1 MSRLAGYAAEI
12 ERYLHGG
19 SGTVREEPEDD
30 NRTASARR
38 EAGEFQAMKSYERAG
53 GGARPGSVPA
63 GSVGGGG
70 TSSFTNRASMGV
82 PVTRSPLS
90 GASKPFTAGQSLNAP
105 GTPIMIYTAVLA
117 GFRPVEEE
125 EDWKRR
131 GGGGRGGRGAGQY
144 GRTGAAARA
153 TYQARAVAA
162 RAGYAAGAQPAVFK
176 VMPNPPS
183 TKDAASRLINYLG
196 RREDEKGEKHDIE
209 IFDEDGQVLATSAAR
224 KAFLETFCETFEPP
238 LENTNFI
245 EVRFKLSGDVTD
257 AALGDAMNKAFG
269 SKPFIYARDGQ
280 VIEVYAHVEE
290 RAGPLAKVLAGGRE
304 NSRSKAL
311 DKIEMR
317 LSEVLGAAGVMATA
331 EVTAAVGQERKAQ
344 YFLQKF
350 IRTHKDVR
358 NANGEA
364 VRGTRNPAKAA
375 VSVYEQWRPQFS
387 GRERRNA
394 YHLLFSARAGTDA
407 NAVMAAARA
416 VLEERAP
423 GYKFVLAHHKD
434 TKHVHIHAMVQ
445 ARSSDGE
452 RLKFY
457 KPYLLAWR
465 EAFAEKARENGIA
478 MVATRRMDHAMTRPF
493 TKEHAG
499 AYNRAQ
505 RDPRYQVSVKTVER
519 VEAKRQRR
527 VDQQTLVMNGTAVAA
542 AWQKTVTTMR
552 TVGISGP
559 AIVAAEGVASRI
571 LDFQRRAGRSDLSSR
586 HDDGQANASASPT
599 PDRVAAEQGQKTF
612 LSHPG
617 MRDLNVLIGDLDM
630 AQTPLEMR
638 RQMARVNQAFDN
650 MRETL
655 PSAQQPQFEQYREE
669 VDDKMHDRLAQLQFE
684 RQQQRRGGG
693 GGEPIPEREARGRD
707 LPSRDELRQ
716 PEQPRAGPEQEQVR
730 AKQQDANKRKNRQA
744 EEQDRK
750 TQRSDDKDYER

>member
-1 MSRLAGYAAEI
+1 MTGRLAGYAAEI
-12 ERYLHGG
+12 ERYLRGG
-19 SGTVREEPEDD
+19 AGIKREELDD
-30 NRTASARR
+30 ENSAMSARR
-38 EAGEFQAMKSYERAG
+38 GASEFQAMKG
-53 GGARPGSVPA
+53 HART
-63 GSVGGGG
+63 GGGG
-70 TSSFTNRASMGV
+70 RLGQGQAGSTLGGGRNAPRSSSGGLGASGSSM
-82 PVTRSPLS
+82 SS
-90 GASKPFTAGQSLNAP
+90 GAPKATTAASSPKAASV
-105 GTPIMIYTAVLA
+105 PILVYGATLA
-117 GFRPVEEE
+117 GFRPEEEE

-131 GGGGRGGRGAGQY
+131 GGGGGRGADRSGAT
-144 GRTGAAARA
+144 GRAARA
-153 TYQARAVAA
+153 GYQARAVAA

-183 TKDAASRLINYLG
+183 TREAAARLLNYIG
-196 RREDEKGEKHDIE
+196 KREDEKGDKHDIE
-209 IFDEDGQVLATSAAR
+209 IFDEDGQVLATGAAR
-224 KAFLETFCETFEPP
+224 KAFLETFCKTFEPP

-245 EVRFKLSGDVTD
+245 EVRFELAGEVTD
-257 AALGDAMNKAFG
+257 LALSEGLNKAFG
-269 SKPFIYARDGQ
+269 AKPFIYAQDGQ
-280 VIEVYAHVEE
+280 TVQVYAHTDE
-290 RAGPLAKVLAGGRE
+290 RARPLAKVLAGGRD

-311 DKIEMR
+311 DKIEAR
-317 LSEVLGAAGVMATA
+317 LSEAMGAAGVVAKT
-331 EVTAAVGQERKAQ
+331 EVLAAVSREPKAK

-350 IRTHKDVR
+350 IRTHRHVR
-358 NANGEA
+358 QANGEPVLGA
-364 VRGTRNPAKAA
+364 KNATKAA
-375 VSVYEQWRPQFS
+375 ASVYEQWRPQFS

-445 ARSSDGE
+445 ARSADGE

-457 KPYLLAWR
+457 KPDLAAWR

-499 AYNRAQ
+499 AYSRAQ
-505 RDPRYQVSVKTVER
+505 SDPRYQVSARTIDR

-527 VDQQTLVMNGTAVAA
+527 FDVQSLVVNGDAIAA

-552 TVGISGP
+552 TAGVVGQALMAAESIGNNFLRFRRDRTGEGQPGP
-559 AIVAAEGVASRI
+559 AA
-571 LDFQRRAGRSDLSSR
+571 
-586 HDDGQANASASPT
+586 
-599 PDRVAAEQGQKTF
+599 DRGADQSGQKSF

-617 MRDLNVLIGDLDM
+617 MRELNALIGDLNM

-638 RQMARVNQAFDN
+638 RQMARVNQALDN

-655 PSAQQPQFEQYREE
+655 PPAHQGQFEQYREE
-669 VDDKMHDRLAQLQFE
+669 VNDKMHDRLARLQFE

-693 GGEPIPEREARGRD
+693 GEEPIPEREARGRD
-707 LPSRDELRQ
+707 LPTRDDPRQ
-716 PEQPRAGPEQEQVR
+716 PEQPRTGTEQEIR
-730 AKQQDANKRKNRQA
+730 SKQKDANKQKTQQA

-750 TQRSDDKDYER
+750 TQRSNDNDYER

>member
-1 MSRLAGYAAEI
+1 MKR
-12 ERYLHGG
+12 
-19 SGTVREEPEDD
+19 EDD
-30 NRTASARR
+30 DDKYVTSARR
-38 EAGEFQAMKSYERAG
+38 EAGEFQLMKSHELT
-53 GGARPGSVPA
+53 
-63 GSVGGGG
+63 GGGG
-70 TSSFTNRASMGV
+70 RLGRGQAGSTVGSGRGAPRSSPGVTGVAGSSVSRGALKSAAAAS
-82 PVTRSPLS
+82 SPKA
-90 GASKPFTAGQSLNAP
+90 ASA
-105 GTPIMIYTAVLA
+105 PIMVYGATLA
-117 GFRPVEEE
+117 GFRPEEEE

-131 GGGGRGGRGAGQY
+131 GGGGGRGAGRSN
-144 GRTGAAARA
+144 GTARAARA
-153 TYQARAVAA
+153 GYQARAVAA
-162 RAGYAAGAQPAVFK
+162 RAGYAAGAQPGVFK

-183 TKDAASRLINYLG
+183 TKEAAARLLNYIG
-196 RREDEKGEKHDIE
+196 KREDEKGEKHDIE
-209 IFDEDGQVLATSAAR
+209 IFDEDGQVLATGGAR

-238 LENTNFI
+238 LENTNFM
-245 EVRFKLSGDVTD
+245 EVRFELAGEVSD
-257 AALGDAMNKAFG
+257 AALSEALKKAFG
-269 SKPFIYARDGQ
+269 SKPFIYAQDGQ
-280 VIEVYAHVEE
+280 TVEVYAHADE
-290 RAGPLAKVLAGGRE
+290 RAGPLARVLAGGRE

-311 DKIEMR
+311 DKIEAR
-317 LSEVLGAAGVMATA
+317 LSEAMGAAGVVAKA
-331 EVTAAVGQERKAQ
+331 EVTAAVSREPKAK

-350 IRTHKDVR
+350 IRTHSQVR
-358 NANGEA
+358 HSNGEP
-364 VRGTRNPAKAA
+364 VPGVKNSTKAA
-375 VSVYEQWRPQFS
+375 ASVYEQWRPQFS

-445 ARSSDGE
+445 ARAADGE

-457 KPYLLAWR
+457 KPDLVAWR
-465 EAFAEKARENGIA
+465 EIFAEKARENGIA

-499 AYNRAQ
+499 AYSRAQ
-505 RDPRYQVSVKTVER
+505 SDPRYQVSARTIER

-527 VDQQTLVMNGTAVAA
+527 LDGQSLVVNGDAIAA

-552 TVGISGP
+552 TAGVVGQALTAAESIGNNFLQFRRDRTGEGQPGP
-559 AIVAAEGVASRI
+559 A
-571 LDFQRRAGRSDLSSR
+571 AGR
-586 HDDGQANASASPT
+586 GA
-599 PDRVAAEQGQKTF
+599 DRSGQKSF

-617 MRDLNVLIGDLDM
+617 MRELNALIGDLNM

-638 RQMARVNQAFDN
+638 RQMARVNQALDN

-655 PSAQQPQFEQYREE
+655 PPAHQGQFELYREE
-669 VDDKMHDRLAQLQFE
+669 VNDKMHDRLARLQFE

-707 LPSRDELRQ
+707 LPTRDDPRE
-716 PEQPRAGPEQEQVR
+716 PEQPRTGPEQEKVA
-730 AKQQDANKRKNRQA
+730 AKQKDANKQKARQS

-750 TQRSDDKDYER
+750 TQRSNDNDYER

>member
-1 MSRLAGYAAEI
+1 MSGRLAGYAAEI
-12 ERYLHGG
+12 ERYLRGG
-19 SGTVREEPEDD
+19 SGGKREELDD
-30 NRTASARR
+30 DKSATSARR
-38 EAGEFQAMKSYERAG
+38 EASEFQAIKSYERT
-53 GGARPGSVPA
+53 
-63 GSVGGGG
+63 GGGG
-70 TSSFTNRASMGV
+70 RLVQGHAGSIVSGGRN
-82 PVTRSPLS
+82 PPRSPPAVTGVAGS
-90 GASKPFTAGQSLNAP
+90 SMPSRAPTSTAAASPPKAASV
-105 GTPIMIYTAVLA
+105 PIMVYGATLA
-117 GFRPVEEE
+117 GFRPEEEE

-131 GGGGRGGRGAGQY
+131 GGGGGRRGARASGI
-144 GRTGAAARA
+144 GRAARVA
-153 TYQARAVAA
+153 YQARAVAA

-183 TKDAASRLINYLG
+183 TREAAARLLNYIG
-196 RREDEKGEKHDIE
+196 KRDDEKGEKHDIE
-209 IFDEDGQVLATSAAR
+209 IFDEDGQVLATGGAR

-245 EVRFKLSGDVTD
+245 EVRFQLAGEVTD
-257 AALGDAMNKAFG
+257 DALSEALNKAFG
-269 SKPFIYARDGQ
+269 AKPFIYAQDGQ
-280 VIEVYAHVEE
+280 AVEVYAHTDE

-311 DKIEMR
+311 DKIEER
-317 LSEVLGAAGVMATA
+317 LSEAMGAAGVAA
-331 EVTAAVGQERKAQ
+331 KSEVTAAVSREPKAK

-350 IRTHKDVR
+350 IRTHSQVR
-358 NANGEA
+358 HANGEP
-364 VRGTRNPAKAA
+364 VPGVKNSTKAA
-375 VSVYEQWRPQFS
+375 ASVYEQWRPQFS

-434 TKHVHIHAMVQ
+434 TKHVHVHAMVQ
-445 ARSSDGE
+445 ARSADGE

-457 KPYLLAWR
+457 KPDLAAWR
-465 EAFAEKARENGIA
+465 ETFAEKARENGIA

-499 AYNRAQ
+499 AYSRAQ
-505 RDPRYQVSVKTVER
+505 SDPRYRVSAKTIER

-527 VDQQTLVMNGTAVAA
+527 IDGQSLVVNGDAIAA

-552 TVGISGP
+552 TAGVVGQSLTAAESIGNNFLQFQRDRAGEGQPGP
-559 AIVAAEGVASRI
+559 A
-571 LDFQRRAGRSDLSSR
+571 AGRGAD
-586 HDDGQANASASPT
+586 QT
-599 PDRVAAEQGQKTF
+599 GQKSF
-612 LSHPG
+612 LSHPD
-617 MRDLNVLIGDLDM
+617 MRELNALIGDLNM

-638 RQMARVNQAFDN
+638 RQMARVNQALDN

-655 PSAQQPQFEQYREE
+655 PPAHQGQFEQYREE
-669 VDDKMHDRLAQLQFE
+669 VNDKMHDRLARLQFE

-693 GGEPIPEREARGRD
+693 SGEPIPEREARGRD
-707 LPSRDELRQ
+707 LPTRDDARQ
-716 PEQPRAGPEQEQVR
+716 PEQPRNGTEQEMK
-730 AKQQDANKRKNRQA
+730 AKQKDANKQKTRQA

-750 TQRSDDKDYER
+750 TQRSNDNDYER

>member
-1 MSRLAGYAAEI
+1 MSGRLAGYAAEI
-12 ERYLHGG
+12 ERYLRGG
-19 SGTVREEPEDD
+19 SGVKREELDD
-30 NRTASARR
+30 DKSATSARR
-38 EAGEFQAMKSYERAG
+38 ETGEFQAMKSHELAG
-53 GGARPGSVPA
+53 GGGRLGQGQA
-63 GSVGGGG
+63 GSTVGGGRSAPRSFPG
-70 TSSFTNRASMGV
+70 VTGVAGDSVSSGAPKSTAAV
-82 PVTRSPLS
+82 RSPRAPSAPILVY
-90 GASKPFTAGQSLNAP
+90 GAT
-105 GTPIMIYTAVLA
+105 LA
-117 GFRPVEEE
+117 GFRPEEEE

-131 GGGGRGGRGAGQY
+131 GGGGRGAGRSGGT
-144 GRTGAAARA
+144 GRAARA
-153 TYQARAVAA
+153 GYQALAVAA

-183 TKDAASRLINYLG
+183 TREAAGRLLNYIG
-196 RREDEKGEKHDIE
+196 KREDEKGEKHDIE
-209 IFDEDGQVLATSAAR
+209 IFDEDGQVLATGGAR
-224 KAFLETFCETFEPP
+224 KAFLQRFCETFEPP

-245 EVRFKLSGDVTD
+245 EVRFDLAGEVTD
-257 AALGDAMNKAFG
+257 AAMSEALNKAFG
-269 SKPFIYARDGQ
+269 AKPFIYAQDGQ
-280 VIEVYAHVEE
+280 TVQVYAHTDE
-290 RAGPLAKVLAGGRE
+290 RVGPLARVLAGGRD

-311 DKIEMR
+311 DKIEAR
-317 LSEVLGAAGVMATA
+317 LAEAVGAAGVVAKA
-331 EVTAAVGQERKAQ
+331 EVMAAVSREPKAK

-350 IRTHKDVR
+350 IRTHSQVR
-358 NANGEA
+358 HENGDP
-364 VRGTRNPAKAA
+364 VPGVKNSTKAA
-375 VSVYEQWRPQFS
+375 ASVYEQWRPQFS

-445 ARSSDGE
+445 ARSADGE

-457 KPYLLAWR
+457 KPDLVAWR
-465 EAFAEKARENGIA
+465 ETFAEKARDNGIA

-499 AYNRAQ
+499 AYSRALS
-505 RDPRYQVSVKTVER
+505 DPRYQVSARTIER

-527 VDQQTLVMNGTAVAA
+527 LDGQSLVANGDAIAA

-552 TVGISGP
+552 TAGIVGQ
-559 AIVAAEGVASRI
+559 ALTAAESIGNNF
-571 LDFQRRAGRSDLSSR
+571 LQFRRERAE
-586 HDDGQANASASPT
+586 DGQAGPAA
-599 PDRVAAEQGQKTF
+599 DRGADQEGQKSF

-617 MRDLNVLIGDLDM
+617 MRELNALIGDLDM

-638 RQMARVNQAFDN
+638 RQMARVNQALDN

-655 PSAQQPQFEQYREE
+655 PPAHQEKFEQYREE
-669 VDDKMHDRLAQLQFE
+669 VNDKMHDRLARLQFE

-693 GGEPIPEREARGRD
+693 AEEPIPEREARGRD
-707 LPSRDELRQ
+707 LPTRDDPRQ
-716 PEQPRAGPEQEQVR
+716 PVEPRTGAEQEKVR
-730 AKQQDANKRKNRQA
+730 AKQKDANKQKARQS

-750 TQRSDDKDYER
+750 TQRSNDNDYER

>member
-1 MSRLAGYAAEI
+1 MSGRLAGYAAEI
-12 ERYLHGG
+12 ERYLRGE
-19 SGTVREEPEDD
+19 SGVKREELDD
-30 NRTASARR
+30 DKSVTGIRR
-38 EAGEFQAMKSYERAG
+38 AAGEFQVMKSYERTGGGGRLGQGGGSTAG
-53 GGARPGSVPA
+53 GGRSAHCSSPGGLGAA
-63 GSVGGGG
+63 GSSM
-70 TSSFTNRASMGV
+70 SSRAPKS
-82 PVTRSPLS
+82 TAAASSPKA
-90 GASKPFTAGQSLNAP
+90 ASA
-105 GTPIMIYTAVLA
+105 PIMIYGVTLA
-117 GFRPVEEE
+117 GFRPEEEE

-131 GGGGRGGRGAGQY
+131 GGGGRGAVRPSGTARAA
-144 GRTGAAARA
+144 RTG
-153 TYQARAVAA
+153 YQARAVAA

-183 TKDAASRLINYLG
+183 TKEAAARLLNYIG
-196 RREDEKGEKHDIE
+196 KREDEKGEKHDIE
-209 IFDEDGQVLATSAAR
+209 IFDEDGQVLATGAAR
-224 KAFLETFCETFEPP
+224 KAFLESFCETFEPP

-245 EVRFKLSGDVTD
+245 EVRFDLASEVTD
-257 AALGDAMNKAFG
+257 AALSEALSKAFG
-269 SKPFIYARDGQ
+269 AKPFIYAQDGQ
-280 VIEVYAHVEE
+280 TVEVYAHTDE

-304 NSRSKAL
+304 KNSRSKAL
-311 DKIEMR
+311 DKIEAR
-317 LSEVLGAAGVMATA
+317 LSEAMGEAGVVAKA
-331 EVTAAVGQERKAQ
+331 EVTAAVSREPKAK

-350 IRTHKDVR
+350 IRTHSHIR
-358 NANGEA
+358 HANGEPVPA
-364 VRGTRNPAKAA
+364 VKSSTKAA
-375 VSVYEQWRPQFS
+375 ASIYEQWRPQFS

-445 ARSSDGE
+445 ARSADGE
-452 RLKFY
+452 RLKFN
-457 KPYLLAWR
+457 KPDLVAWR

-499 AYNRAQ
+499 AYSRAQ
-505 RDPRYQVSVKTVER
+505 SDPRYQVSARTIER

-527 VDQQTLVMNGTAVAA
+527 LDGQSLVVNGDAIAA

-552 TVGISGP
+552 AAGVVGQALTAAESIGNNFLQFRRDRTGEGQPGP
-559 AIVAAEGVASRI
+559 A
-571 LDFQRRAGRSDLSSR
+571 AGRGADQS
-586 HDDGQANASASPT
+586 
-599 PDRVAAEQGQKTF
+599 GQKSF

-617 MRDLNVLIGDLDM
+617 MRELNALIGDLDM

-638 RQMARVNQAFDN
+638 RQMARVNQALDN

-655 PSAQQPQFEQYREE
+655 PPAHQGQFEQYREE
-669 VDDKMHDRLAQLQFE
+669 VNDKMLDRLARLQFE

-707 LPSRDELRQ
+707 LPTRDDPRQ
-716 PEQPRAGPEQEQVR
+716 PEEPRAGAEQEKVR
-730 AKQQDANKRKNRQA
+730 AKQKDANKRKANQA

-750 TQRSDDKDYER
+750 TQRSNENDYER

>member
-1 MSRLAGYAAEI
+1 MSGRLAGYAAEI
-12 ERYLHGG
+12 ERYLRGE
-19 SGTVREEPEDD
+19 SDVKREELHDD
-30 NRTASARR
+30 KSVTGARR
-38 EAGEFQAMKSYERAG
+38 EAGELQAMKSYERT
-53 GGARPGSVPA
+53 
-63 GSVGGGG
+63 GGGG
-70 TSSFTNRASMGV
+70 RLGQGQAGSTLGGGSNTPRSSPGG
-82 PVTRSPLS
+82 L
-90 GASKPFTAGQSLNAP
+90 GASGSSMSSRAPKSTAAASSPRAP
-105 GTPIMIYTAVLA
+105 SAPIMVYGATLA
-117 GFRPVEEE
+117 GFRPEEEE

-131 GGGGRGGRGAGQY
+131 GGGGGRGAGRASAT
-144 GRTGAAARA
+144 GRAARA
-153 TYQARAVAA
+153 GYQARAVAA
-162 RAGYAAGAQPAVFK
+162 RAGYAAGGQPAVFK

-183 TKDAASRLINYLG
+183 TREAAARLLNYIG
-196 RREDEKGEKHDIE
+196 KREDEKGEKHDIE
-209 IFDEDGQVLATSAAR
+209 IFDEDGQMLATGGAR

-238 LENTNFI
+238 LENTNFL
-245 EVRFKLSGDVTD
+245 EVRFELASEVTD
-257 AALGDAMNKAFG
+257 AAVSEALNKAFG
-269 SKPFIYARDGQ
+269 AKPFIYAQDGQ
-280 VIEVYAHVEE
+280 TVEVYAHTDE

-311 DKIEMR
+311 DKIEAR
-317 LSEVLGAAGVMATA
+317 LSETMGAAGVVAKA
-331 EVTAAVGQERKAQ
+331 EVTAAVSREPKAK

-350 IRTHKDVR
+350 IRTHSHVR
-358 NANGEA
+358 HANGEP
-364 VRGTRNPAKAA
+364 VPLVKNSTKAA
-375 VSVYEQWRPQFS
+375 ASVYEQWRPQFS

-445 ARSSDGE
+445 ARSADGE

-457 KPYLLAWR
+457 KPDLAAWR
-465 EAFAEKARENGIA
+465 ETFAEKARENGIA

-499 AYNRAQ
+499 AYSRAQ
-505 RDPRYQVSVKTVER
+505 SDPRYQVSARTIER

-527 VDQQTLVMNGTAVAA
+527 LDGQSLVVNGDAIAA

-552 TVGISGP
+552 TAGVVGQ
-559 AIVAAEGVASRI
+559 ALAAAESIGNNF
-571 LDFQRRAGRSDLSSR
+571 LQFRRDRTGE
-586 HDDGQANASASPT
+586 GQPAPANRGADQS
-599 PDRVAAEQGQKTF
+599 GQKSF

-617 MRDLNVLIGDLDM
+617 MRELNALTGDLNM

-638 RQMARVNQAFDN
+638 RQMARVNQALDN

-655 PSAQQPQFEQYREE
+655 PPAHQGQFEQYREE
-669 VDDKMHDRLAQLQFE
+669 VNDKMHDRLARLQFE

-693 GGEPIPEREARGRD
+693 GEEPIPEREARGRD
-707 LPSRDELRQ
+707 LPTRDDPRQ
-716 PEQPRAGPEQEQVR
+716 PVEPRTGTEQEKVS
-730 AKQQDANKRKNRQA
+730 AKQKDANKQKARQS

-750 TQRSDDKDYER
+750 TQRSNDNDYER

>member
-1 MSRLAGYAAEI
+1 MSGRLAGYAAEI
-12 ERYLHGG
+12 DRYLRGESGG
-19 SGTVREEPEDD
+19 KHEDLD
-30 NRTASARR
+30 EDKSLTGARR
-38 EAGEFQAMKSYERAG
+38 EAGEFQAMTSYERTGGGGRLGQGQAGSPAG
-53 GGARPGSVPA
+53 GGRNAPRSSPGGLGAA
-63 GSVGGGG
+63 GSSMSSRAPKSAAAMSSPKA
-70 TSSFTNRASMGV
+70 TSA
-82 PVTRSPLS
+82 
-90 GASKPFTAGQSLNAP
+90 
-105 GTPIMIYTAVLA
+105 PIMVYGVTLA
-117 GFRPVEEE
+117 GFQPEEEE

-131 GGGGRGGRGAGQY
+131 GGGGGRGAGRSGGT
-144 GRTGAAARA
+144 GRAARA
-153 TYQARAVAA
+153 GYQARAVAA

-183 TKDAASRLINYLG
+183 TKEAAARLLNYIG
-196 RREDEKGEKHDIE
+196 KREDEKGEKHDIE
-209 IFDEDGQVLATSAAR
+209 ILDEDGQVLATGGAR

-245 EVRFKLSGDVTD
+245 EARFDLAGEVSD
-257 AALGDAMNKAFG
+257 AALSEALNKAFG
-269 SKPFIYARDGQ
+269 AKPFIYAQDGQ
-280 VIEVYAHVEE
+280 TVQVYAHTDE

-311 DKIEMR
+311 DKIEAR
-317 LSEVLGAAGVMATA
+317 LSEAMGAAGLVAKA
-331 EVTAAVGQERKAQ
+331 EVTAAVSREPKAK

-350 IRTHKDVR
+350 IRTNKDVR
-358 NANGEA
+358 NSDGEP
-364 VRGTRNPAKAA
+364 VRGAKNPAKAA
-375 VSVYEQWRPQFS
+375 AAVYEQWRPQFS

-445 ARSSDGE
+445 ARSADGE

-457 KPYLLAWR
+457 KPDLVAWR
-465 EAFAEKARENGIA
+465 ETFAEKARENGIA

-499 AYNRAQ
+499 AYSRAQ
-505 RDPRYQVSVKTVER
+505 SDPRYQVSARTIER

-527 VDQQTLVMNGTAVAA
+527 IDGQSLVVNGDAIAA

-552 TVGISGP
+552 TAGIVGQ
-559 AIVAAEGVASRI
+559 ALTAAESIGNNFLRFRG
-571 LDFQRRAGRSDLSSR
+571 DRTGEGQPGPGAGRGADQS
-586 HDDGQANASASPT
+586 
-599 PDRVAAEQGQKTF
+599 GQKSF

-617 MRDLNVLIGDLDM
+617 MRELNALIGDLDM

-638 RQMARVNQAFDN
+638 RQMARVNQALDN

-655 PSAQQPQFEQYREE
+655 PPAHQGQFEQYREE
-669 VDDKMHDRLAQLQFE
+669 VNDKMHDRLARLQFE

-693 GGEPIPEREARGRD
+693 GGEPIHEREARARD
-707 LPSRDELRQ
+707 VPTRDNPRE
-716 PEQPRAGPEQEQVR
+716 PEQPRTGTEQEKVR
-730 AKQQDANKRKNRQA
+730 AKQKDANKQKAQQA

-750 TQRSDDKDYER
+750 TQRSNDNDYER

>member
-1 MSRLAGYAAEI
+1 MSGRLAGYAAEI
-12 ERYLHGG
+12 ERYLRGE
-19 SGTVREEPEDD
+19 SGVKREELDD
-30 NRTASARR
+30 DKSVTGARR
-38 EAGEFQAMKSYERAG
+38 EAGEFQAMKSYEG
-53 GGARPGSVPA
+53 T
-63 GSVGGGG
+63 GGGG
-70 TSSFTNRASMGV
+70 RLGQGQAGSALGGGRNAPRSSAGGTGLAGSSMSNRAPTVVAS
-82 PVTRSPLS
+82 SPKAAS
-90 GASKPFTAGQSLNAP
+90 APIIVYGAT
-105 GTPIMIYTAVLA
+105 LA
-117 GFRPVEEE
+117 GFRPEEEE

-131 GGGGRGGRGAGQY
+131 GGGGGRGAGRASAT
-144 GRTGAAARA
+144 GRAARA
-153 TYQARAVAA
+153 GYQARAVAA

-183 TKDAASRLINYLG
+183 TRQAAARLLNYIG
-196 RREDEKGEKHDIE
+196 KREDEKGEKHDIE
-209 IFDEDGQVLATSAAR
+209 IFDEDGQVLATGGAR

-245 EVRFKLSGDVTD
+245 EVRFELAGEVTD
-257 AALGDAMNKAFG
+257 AALSEALNEAFG
-269 SKPFIYARDGQ
+269 AKPFVYAQDKQ
-280 VIEVYAHVEE
+280 TVQVYAHTAE

-311 DKIEMR
+311 DKFEAR
-317 LSEVLGAAGVMATA
+317 LSEAMGAAGVVAKA
-331 EVTAAVGQERKAQ
+331 EVTAAVSREPKAK

-350 IRTHKDVR
+350 IRTNKDVR
-358 NANGEA
+358 TANGEPI
-364 VRGTRNPAKAA
+364 RGARNPAKAA
-375 VSVYEQWRPQFS
+375 ASVYEQWRPQFS

-394 YHLLFSARAGTDA
+394 YHLLFSARAGTEA

-445 ARSSDGE
+445 ARSADGE

-457 KPYLLAWR
+457 KPDLIAWR
-465 EAFAEKARENGIA
+465 ESFAEKARENGIA

-499 AYNRAQ
+499 AYSRAQ
-505 RDPRYQVSVKTVER
+505 SDPRYQVSARTIER

-527 VDQQTLVMNGTAVAA
+527 LDRQSLVVNGDAIAA

-552 TVGISGP
+552 TAGIVGQ
-559 AIVAAEGVASRI
+559 ALTAAESIGNNFLRFRR
-571 LDFQRRAGRSDLSSR
+571 DRAGE
-586 HDDGQANASASPT
+586 GQLG
-599 PDRVAAEQGQKTF
+599 PDAGRGVDQSGQKSF

-617 MRDLNVLIGDLDM
+617 MRELNALIGDLDM

-638 RQMARVNQAFDN
+638 RQMARVNQALDN

-655 PSAQQPQFEQYREE
+655 PPAHRGQFEQYHEE
-669 VDDKMHDRLAQLQFE
+669 VNDKMHDRLARLQFE

-693 GGEPIPEREARGRD
+693 GEEPIPEREARGRD
-707 LPSRDELRQ
+707 LPTRDDPRQ
-716 PEQPRAGPEQEQVR
+716 PVEPHTGTEQEKVR
-730 AKQQDANKRKNRQA
+730 AKQKDANKQKARQS

-750 TQRSDDKDYER
+750 TQRSNDNDYER

>member
-1 MSRLAGYAAEI
+1 MSGRLAGYAAEI
-12 ERYLHGG
+12 ERYLRGE
-19 SGTVREEPEDD
+19 SGVKREDLDD
-30 NRTASARR
+30 DKSVTGAGR
-38 EAGEFQAMKSYERAG
+38 EAGEFQAMKSYERT
-53 GGARPGSVPA
+53 
-63 GSVGGGG
+63 GGGG
-70 TSSFTNRASMGV
+70 RLGQGQAGLTLGGGRNPPRSSPGG
-82 PVTRSPLS
+82 L
-90 GASKPFTAGQSLNAP
+90 GASGSSMSSRAPKSTAAASSPSAP
-105 GTPIMIYTAVLA
+105 STPIMVYGATLA
-117 GFRPVEEE
+117 GFRPEEEE

-131 GGGGRGGRGAGQY
+131 GGGGGRGAGRASGI
-144 GRTGAAARA
+144 GRAARA
-153 TYQARAVAA
+153 GYQARAVAA

-183 TKDAASRLINYLG
+183 TREAAARLLNYIG
-196 RREDEKGEKHDIE
+196 KREDEKGEKHDIE
-209 IFDEDGQVLATSAAR
+209 IFDEDGQVLATGGAR

-238 LENTNFI
+238 LENTNFL
-245 EVRFKLSGDVTD
+245 EVRFELASEVTD
-257 AALGDAMNKAFG
+257 AAVSEALNKAFG
-269 SKPFIYARDGQ
+269 AKPFIYAQDGQ
-280 VIEVYAHVEE
+280 TVEVYAHTDE

-311 DKIEMR
+311 DKIEAR
-317 LSEVLGAAGVMATA
+317 LSETMGAAGVVAKA
-331 EVTAAVGQERKAQ
+331 EVTAAVSREPKAK

-350 IRTHKDVR
+350 IRTNKDVR
-358 NANGEA
+358 NSDGEP
-364 VRGTRNPAKAA
+364 VRGAKNSGKAA
-375 VSVYEQWRPQFS
+375 ASVYEQWRPQFS

-445 ARSSDGE
+445 ARSADGE

-457 KPYLLAWR
+457 KPDLAAWR
-465 EAFAEKARENGIA
+465 ETFAEKARENGIA

-499 AYNRAQ
+499 AYSRAQ
-505 RDPRYQVSVKTVER
+505 SDPRYQVSARTIER

-527 VDQQTLVMNGTAVAA
+527 LDGQFLVVNGDAIAAV
-542 AWQKTVTTMR
+542 WQKTVTTMR
-552 TVGISGP
+552 TAGIVGQ
-559 AIVAAEGVASRI
+559 ALTAAESIGNNFLRFRG
-571 LDFQRRAGRSDLSSR
+571 DRTGE
-586 HDDGQANASASPT
+586 GQPAPANRGADQS
-599 PDRVAAEQGQKTF
+599 GQKSF

-617 MRDLNVLIGDLDM
+617 MRELNALIGDLNM

-638 RQMARVNQAFDN
+638 RQMARVNQALDN

-655 PSAQQPQFEQYREE
+655 PPAHQGQFEQYREE
-669 VDDKMHDRLAQLQFE
+669 VNDKMHDRLARLQFE

-693 GGEPIPEREARGRD
+693 GEEPIPEREARGRD
-707 LPSRDELRQ
+707 LPTRDDPRQ
-716 PEQPRAGPEQEQVR
+716 PEEPRTGTEQEKVR
-730 AKQQDANKRKNRQA
+730 AKQKDANKQKARQS

-750 TQRSDDKDYER
+750 TQRSNENDYER

>member
-1 MSRLAGYAAEI
+1 MSGRLAGYAAEI
-12 ERYLHGG
+12 ERYLRGE
-19 SGTVREEPEDD
+19 SGVKREDMDD
-30 NRTASARR
+30 DKSVTGARR
-38 EAGEFQAMKSYERAG
+38 EAGEFQAMKSYELT
-53 GGARPGSVPA
+53 
-63 GSVGGGG
+63 GGGG
-70 TSSFTNRASMGV
+70 RLGQGQAGSTLGGGRNAARSSPGGAGAAGISM
-82 PVTRSPLS
+82 SS
-90 GASKPFTAGQSLNAP
+90 GAPKSTAAASSPKAVSA
-105 GTPIMIYTAVLA
+105 PIMVYGATLA
-117 GFRPVEEE
+117 GFRPEEEE

-131 GGGGRGGRGAGQY
+131 GGGGRGTDRQSGTGR
-144 GRTGAAARA
+144 AARVA
-153 TYQARAVAA
+153 YQARAVAA

-183 TKDAASRLINYLG
+183 TKEAAGRLLNYIG
-196 RREDEKGEKHDIE
+196 KREDEKGEKHDID
-209 IFDEDGQVLATSAAR
+209 IFDEDGQVLATGGAR

-245 EVRFKLSGDVTD
+245 EVRFELAGELTD
-257 AALGDAMNKAFG
+257 AALSEALNKAFG
-269 SKPFIYARDGQ
+269 AKPFIYARDGEA
-280 VIEVYAHVEE
+280 VEVYAHTDE

-311 DKIEMR
+311 DKIEAR
-317 LSEVLGAAGVMATA
+317 LSEAMGAAGVVAKA
-331 EVTAAVGQERKAQ
+331 EVTAAVSREPKAK

-350 IRTHKDVR
+350 IRTHSQVR
-358 NANGEA
+358 HANGEPVPGA
-364 VRGTRNPAKAA
+364 KNSTKAA
-375 VSVYEQWRPQFS
+375 ASVYEQWRPQFS

-407 NAVMAAARA
+407 TAVMAAARA

-445 ARSSDGE
+445 ARSADGE

-457 KPYLLAWR
+457 KPDLVAWR

-499 AYNRAQ
+499 AYSRAQ
-505 RDPRYQVSVKTVER
+505 SDPRYQVSARTIER

-527 VDQQTLVMNGTAVAA
+527 LDGHSLVVNGDAIAT

-552 TVGISGP
+552 TAGIVGQ
-559 AIVAAEGVASRI
+559 ALTAAESIGNNFLQFRR
-571 LDFQRRAGRSDLSSR
+571 DRAGE
-586 HDDGQANASASPT
+586 GQARP
-599 PDRVAAEQGQKTF
+599 AAGRGADQPGQKSF

-617 MRDLNVLIGDLDM
+617 MRELNALIGDLDM

-638 RQMARVNQAFDN
+638 RQMARVNQALDN

-655 PSAQQPQFEQYREE
+655 PPAHQGQFEQYREE
-669 VDDKMHDRLAQLQFE
+669 VNDKMHDRLARLQFE
-684 RQQQRRGGG
+684 RQQQRRG

-707 LPSRDELRQ
+707 LPTRDDPRHT
-716 PEQPRAGPEQEQVR
+716 EQPRAGTELER
-730 AKQQDANKRKNRQA
+730 AKQKDAKKQKVQQA

-750 TQRSDDKDYER
+750 TQRSNDNDYER

>member
-1 MSRLAGYAAEI
+1 MSGRLAGYAAEI
-12 ERYLHGG
+12 ERYLRGESGVKREDPDDDKSLTGG
-19 SGTVREEPEDD
+19 
-30 NRTASARR
+30 ARR
-38 EAGEFQAMKSYERAG
+38 EAGEFQAMKSYGRT
-53 GGARPGSVPA
+53 
-63 GSVGGGG
+63 GGGG
-70 TSSFTNRASMGV
+70 RLGQGQAGSMV
-82 PVTRSPLS
+82 S
-90 GASKPFTAGQSLNAP
+90 GG
-105 GTPIMIYTAVLA
+105 GTPPRSSPGVTGVSGSSMSSRAPKSTAAASSPKAASAPIMVYGATLA
-117 GFRPVEEE
+117 GFRPEEEE

-131 GGGGRGGRGAGQY
+131 GGGGRG
-144 GRTGAAARA
+144 AARA
-153 TYQARAVAA
+153 SGTGRAARVAYQARAVAA

-183 TKDAASRLINYLG
+183 TREAAARLLNYIG
-196 RREDEKGEKHDIE
+196 KREDEKGEKHDIE
-209 IFDEDGQVLATSAAR
+209 IFDEDGQVLATGGAR

-245 EVRFKLSGDVTD
+245 EVRFELASEVTG
-257 AALGDAMNKAFG
+257 AALSEALNKAFG
-269 SKPFIYARDGQ
+269 AKPFIYAQDGQ
-280 VIEVYAHVEE
+280 AVEVYAHTDE

-311 DKIEMR
+311 DKIEAR
-317 LSEVLGAAGVMATA
+317 LSEAMGAAGVAAKA
-331 EVTAAVGQERKAQ
+331 EVMAAVSREPKAK

-350 IRTHKDVR
+350 IRTHSQVR
-358 NANGEA
+358 HANGEPVPRA
-364 VRGTRNPAKAA
+364 KNATKAA
-375 VSVYEQWRPQFS
+375 ASVYEQWRPQFS

-407 NAVMAAARA
+407 NAVMSAARA

-445 ARSSDGE
+445 ARSADGE

-457 KPYLLAWR
+457 KPDLAAWR
-465 EAFAEKARENGIA
+465 ETFAEKARENGIA

-499 AYNRAQ
+499 AYSRAQ
-505 RDPRYQVSVKTVER
+505 SDPRYQVSARTIER

-527 VDQQTLVMNGTAVAA
+527 LDGQSLVVNGDAIAA

-552 TVGISGP
+552 AAGVVGQ
-559 AIVAAEGVASRI
+559 ALTAAESIGNNF
-571 LDFQRRAGRSDLSSR
+571 LQFRR
-586 HDDGQANASASPT
+586 
-599 PDRVAAEQGQKTF
+599 DRTGQGQPGPFTSREADQSGQKSF

-617 MRDLNVLIGDLDM
+617 MRELNALIGDLNM

-638 RQMARVNQAFDN
+638 RQMARINQALDN

-655 PSAQQPQFEQYREE
+655 PPAHQGQFEQYREE
-669 VDDKMHDRLAQLQFE
+669 VNDKMHDRLARLQFE
-684 RQQQRRGGG
+684 RQQQRRGG

-707 LPSRDELRQ
+707 LPTRDDPRQ
-716 PEQPRAGPEQEQVR
+716 PEQPRTGTEQEKVK
-730 AKQQDANKRKNRQA
+730 AKQKDANKQKAHQA

-750 TQRSDDKDYER
+750 TQRSNDTDYER

>member
-1 MSRLAGYAAEI
+1 MVY
-12 ERYLHGG
+12 
-19 SGTVREEPEDD
+19 
-30 NRTASARR
+30 
-38 EAGEFQAMKSYERAG
+38 
-53 GGARPGSVPA
+53 GA
-63 GSVGGGG
+63 
-70 TSSFTNRASMGV
+70 T
-82 PVTRSPLS
+82 
-90 GASKPFTAGQSLNAP
+90 
-105 GTPIMIYTAVLA
+105 LA
-117 GFRPVEEE
+117 GFRPEEEE

-131 GGGGRGGRGAGQY
+131 GGGGGRGAGRS
-144 GRTGAAARA
+144 GGTGRAARTG
-153 TYQARAVAA
+153 YQARAVAA

-183 TKDAASRLINYLG
+183 TKEAAARLLNYIG
-196 RREDEKGEKHDIE
+196 KREDEKGEKHDIE
-209 IFDEDGQVLATSAAR
+209 IFDEDGQVLATGGAR

-245 EVRFKLSGDVTD
+245 EVRFELAGEVSD
-257 AALGDAMNKAFG
+257 AALSEVLNKAFG
-269 SKPFIYARDGQ
+269 TKPFIYAQDGQ
-280 VIEVYAHVEE
+280 AVEVYAHTDE

-311 DKIEMR
+311 DKIEAR
-317 LSEVLGAAGVMATA
+317 LSEAMGAAGVVAKA
-331 EVTAAVGQERKAQ
+331 EITAAVSREPKAK

-350 IRTHKDVR
+350 IRTNKDVR
-358 NANGEA
+358 NSDGEP
-364 VRGTRNPAKAA
+364 VRGAKNPAKAA
-375 VSVYEQWRPQFS
+375 ASVYEQWRPQFS

-434 TKHVHIHAMVQ
+434 TKHVHIHAMAQ
-445 ARSSDGE
+445 ARSTDGE

-457 KPYLLAWR
+457 KPDLAAWR
-465 EAFAEKARENGIA
+465 ETFAEKARENGIA

-499 AYNRAQ
+499 AYSRAQ
-505 RDPRYQVSVKTVER
+505 SDPRYQVSARTIER

-527 VDQQTLVMNGTAVAA
+527 LDGQSLVVNGHAIAA

-552 TVGISGP
+552 IAGIVGQ
-559 AIVAAEGVASRI
+559 ALTAAESIGNNFLRFRR
-571 LDFQRRAGRSDLSSR
+571 DRAGE
-586 HDDGQANASASPT
+586 GQPGPSAGRGADQS
-599 PDRVAAEQGQKTF
+599 GQKSF

-617 MRDLNVLIGDLDM
+617 MRELNALIGDLDM
-630 AQTPLEMR
+630 SQTPLEMR
-638 RQMARVNQAFDN
+638 RQMARVNQALDN

-655 PSAQQPQFEQYREE
+655 PPAHQGQFEQYREE
-669 VDDKMHDRLAQLQFE
+669 VNDKMLDRLARLQFE

-707 LPSRDELRQ
+707 LPTRDDPRQ
-716 PEQPRAGPEQEQVR
+716 PELPRTATEQEKVR
-730 AKQQDANKRKNRQA
+730 AKQKDGNNQKAHQP

-750 TQRSDDKDYER
+750 TQRSNDNDYER